1 MTREDIVGLLAARQ
15 RSYDR
20 REAKELAASHA
31 LDGTVHSP
39 LFPTV
44 VGREAIETSYAS
56 LFKIFPD
63 WQIFLEDPIIDGNR
77 AVQAFSARATHQGEF
92 MGLKGSGRRFEI
104 GGALFYLMENG
115 FVLQERRIYDFTGLL
130 IQIGVL
136 RGKPAK

>member
-1 MTREDIVGLLAARQ
+1 MTREDIAGLLAERQ

-20 REAKELAASHA
+20 RDPKGLAASHA
-31 LDGTVHSP
+31 VDGTVHSP

-44 VGREAIETSYAS
+44 AGREAIEASYAA

-92 MGLKGSGRRFEI
+92 MGLKGTGRRFEI
-104 GGALFYLMENG
+104 GGALFYLVENG
-115 FVLQERRIYDFTGLL
+115 LVLQERRIYDFTGLL

>member
-1 MTREDIVGLLAARQ
+1 MTREDIAGLLAERQ
-15 RSYDR
+15 RLYDGR
-20 REAKELAASHA
+20 DSKGLAASHA
-31 LDGTVHSP
+31 PDGTVHSP

-63 WQIFLEDPIIDGNR
+63 WLIFLEDPIIEGSR
-77 AVQAFSARATHQGEF
+77 AVQAFTARATHQGEF

-115 FVLQERRIYDFTGLL
+115 LVVQERRIYDFTGLL